1 MIVFA
6 VSNEKGGQAKTT
18 TTAALSEGAARRG
31 YRVLAIDGDPQ
42 GALSYELNK
51 GETETD
57 QPGLY
62 EVMTGAI
69 NIGPA
74 AISSRTE
81 NLDFLKASNA
91 MTGLDR
97 ILAGNV
103 GVLRAALR
111 KVTRL
116 YDYVFI
122 DCPAIVNIMQLN
134 AIICADKLIIPAT
147 PDSYAVRSIQH
158 TLAVMTDAQKAGSN
172 IELAGILFTKVRKRG
187 LLDNSVISS
196 ARQTMTAPIFHSV
209 IHDRAYVKQQ
219 AVMCNCI
226 MGGTSETANEYYR
239 VLDELN
245 INDKEETQ

>member
-1 MIVFA
+1 MVVFA
-6 VSNEKGGQAKTT
+6 ISNEKGGQAKTT
-18 TTAALSEGAARRG
+18 TTAALCEGAAHRG

-51 GETETD
+51 GETEAGL
-57 QPGLY
+57 PGLY
-62 EVMTGAI
+62 EVMTGTRSIAEATMI
-69 NIGPA
+69 T
-74 AISSRTE
+74 RTE
-81 NLDFLKASNA
+81 KLELLKASNA

-97 ILAGNV
+97 VLAGNV
-103 GVLRAALR
+103 GALKGALR

-158 TLAVMTDAQKAGSN
+158 TLTVMEDAQKAGSK

-187 LLDNSVISS
+187 LLDNSVITS
-196 ARQTMTAPIFHSV
+196 ARQTMTAPIFHTV

-219 AVMCNCI
+219 AVLRNCI
-226 MGGTSETANEYYR
+226 MSGSSETADEYYR

-245 INDKEETQ
+245 IKDKE